1 MKENN
6 IEKIELMVENKQVG
20 EETFTQLR
28 GGFDG
33 KESVVIS
40 DLQVAELLGYAT
52 GARHVRRIVD
62 RNKESFKAGLHLL
75 DIKGEEL
82 GVSSWHTYKDS
93 LISMGYTAQSITQ
106 AKNIYIFSKSGF
118 LLLLKFAEG
127 ENAINLY
134 KNFIESY
141 FELEEK
147 LEVVT
152 EALEETTEA
161 LQANAV
167 SITKEMAML
176 QVELAYEPDENVRL
190 SLLERVQ
197 ELNQLS
203 IQSNRALEKKRAT
216 DEILSKFQHQLTFAQ
231 NLEDT
236 KESTFDI
243 GDFAKVLNLKGMGR
257 NKLME
262 WLREEKILMGEPN
275 KNIPYQQHTGNH
287 FKVVYIETKKGIVSK
302 TVLTGLGVTYI
313 VKRLIKAGI
322 LEASVDSK
330 TILAQLE
337 SQ

>member
-6 IEKIELMVENKQVG
+6 IEKIELVVESKQVG
-20 EETFTQLR
+20 EKTFTQLR
-28 GGFDG
+28 GGFEG

-75 DIKGEEL
+75 DVKGEEL

-167 SITKEMAML
+167 NITKEMAML
-176 QVELAYEPDENVRL
+176 QVELAYEADENVRL
-190 SLLERVQ
+190 SLLERIQ
-197 ELNQLS
+197 ELTQLS

-216 DEILSKFQHQLTFAQ
+216 DELLNKYQHQLTFAQ

-287 FKVVYIETKKGIVSK
+287 FKVVYVETKKGIVSK

-313 VKRLIKAGI
+313 VKRLIKAGV

>member
-6 IEKIELMVENKQVG
+6 IEKIGLMVENKQVG
-20 EETFTQLR
+20 EKTFTQLR
-28 GGFDG
+28 GGFEG

-62 RNKESFKAGLHLL
+62 RNKKSFKVGLHLL

-93 LISMGYTAQSITQ
+93 LVSMGYTAQSITQ

-134 KNFIESY
+134 KNFIETY

-176 QVELAYEPDENVRL
+176 QVELAYEADKNVRL
-190 SLLERVQ
+190 SLLERIQ
-197 ELNQLS
+197 ELTQLS
-203 IQSNRALEKKRAT
+203 IQSNRALEKKKAT
-216 DEILSKFQHQLTFAQ
+216 DEFLNKFQHQLTFAQ

-243 GDFAKVLNLKGMGR
+243 GDFAKVLNLKGVGR

-262 WLREEKILMGEPN
+262 WLREEKILMGKPN

-287 FKVVYIETKKGIVSK
+287 FKVVYVETKKGIVSK

-330 TILAQLE
+330 VILAQLE